1 MMRRRLPARLYFA
14 VLGWLIGLTG
24 GYLLFFAVLRLLAQ
38 SLDQLGAGVTGWPA
52 DPWHDLFFAFLGLAT
67 AAVGHLLL
75 QYKKPA

>member
-1 MMRRRLPARLYFA
+1 MRHKKLLGRPYFV
-14 VLGWLIGLTG
+14 VLGWLIGLIG
-24 GYLLFFAVLRLLAQ
+24 GYIFFFAVLRLLAR
-38 SLDQLGAGVTGWPA
+38 SLGQLRAGVTGWPA